1 MGMATAIVPTGTPV
15 ASVKQVSSDLQQ
27 QWWLYSLVH
36 PVPPFIAASGRGMR
50 SVQQHNLLQQWNL
63 PKWFMRLSIPIH
75 RIRLFN

>member
-36 PVPPFIAASGRGMR
+36 PVSPFIAASGRGMR